1 MIDLS
6 TLNPPQREAV
16 LTIEGPLL
24 VLAGAGSGKTRVI
37 VHRIAHMLQS
47 GIEARHILAVTFTNK
62 AAAEMRERVAALVGT
77 HLARALT
84 VSTFHAFGCEVLRRF
99 IDRLGYPKDFA
110 IADAGDQIA
119 VIKRLLREAKIE
131 ERSLDTR
138 KVLARLSLLKGD
150 ARAGILDGMPM
161 GHLGVAGAVP
171 VGGPESNST
180 HGGVPESTSAN
191 DRAPESSTANGGA
204 PESSTANALKI
215 AIRPTLR
222 LSRPLRDRRPVVSRT
237 GDVAA
242 LLSKEVDAELII
254 AERLL
259 PRYQRALRAQG
270 MVDFDDLILL
280 PIELLEAHADVRQRL
295 CARYRY
301 LLVDEYQDTN
311 RGQLRLLTMLAGE
324 RRNVCAVGDDDQSI
338 YSWRGAEVD
347 NILSF
352 DRHFPGVREIR
363 LEQNYRSSGTILEAA
378 NAVIARNEARKDK
391 RLWTSR
397 EGGEQVRVVTCGS
410 ERDEAMF
417 VASEIRSRVDGGTP
431 PRDIAVLYRTNI
443 QSRAIEEA
451 LREFDLP
458 YEIIGGQSFFDRKE
472 IKDLVAY
479 LKLCNNAA
487 DDVALLRILNT
498 PPRGIGEATVERLSA
513 AARERGVTIGEVM
526 GEAASIDGLGQGAA
540 QKLEAF
546 LDLIE
551 RHRRMFAEGRA
562 LEEVTALLVE
572 EVGLRQAARQ
582 SVQSVQA
589 GINKVRAI
597 DAFIES
603 IAAYSSRGT
612 DGERGPTLGGLMRK
626 LAMDG
631 FEEDAGLSMS
641 AVHLMTLHA
650 AKGLEWPCVF
660 ICGLEE
666 NLLPHPGM
674 NGEKPNLAEERRL
687 AYVGIT
693 RARQTLFLT
702 RALKRAHQGKVTDR
716 KASRFLDDIPEALCE
731 QIVGTSEDATARQER
746 GAAFFGA
753 LGERLRERI
762 GK

>member
-1 MIDLS
+1 MLDLS

-47 GIEARHILAVTFTNK
+47 GIDARHILAVTFTNK

-77 HLARALT
+77 HRARALT

-99 IDRLGYPKDFA
+99 IDRLGYPREFA
-110 IADAGDQIA
+110 IADASDQIA

-138 KVLARLSLLKGD
+138 KVLARLSLLKGE
-150 ARAGILDGMPM
+150 ARAGILDDLPM
-161 GHLGVAGAVP
+161 GDPAAEGA
-171 VGGPESNST
+171 
-180 HGGVPESTSAN
+180 AN
-191 DRAPESSTANGGA
+191 IEAS
-204 PESSTANALKI
+204 ESSTANALKI
-215 AIRPTLR
+215 SIRPTLR
-222 LSRPLRDRRPVVSRT
+222 LSRPLRDRQPVVTRS

-242 LLSKEVDAELII
+242 LLSKTVDAELLI

-280 PIELLEAHADVRQRL
+280 PIELIAAHEDVRQRL

-397 EGGEQVRVVTCGS
+397 EGGEPVRVVTCGS

-431 PRDIAVLYRTNI
+431 PRDIAILYRTNI

-487 DDVALLRILNT
+487 DDVALLRVLNT

-513 AARERGVTIGEVM
+513 AAKARGQTLSEAIGEVETI
-526 GEAASIDGLGQGAA
+526 EALPQGAA
-540 QKLEAF
+540 QKLRAF
-546 LDLIE
+546 FDLIE
-551 RHRRMFAEGRA
+551 RHRQAFAAGEA
-562 LEEVTALLVE
+562 LEKVTAQLVE

-589 GINKVRAI
+589 GLNKVRAI

-612 DGERGPTLGGLMRK
+612 DGERGPTLGGLLRK

-674 NGEKPNLAEERRL
+674 NGEKPNLPEERRL

-702 RALKRAHQGKVTDR
+702 RAMKRAHQGKVTDR

-731 QIVGTSEDATARQER
+731 QIVGTTEDAAARQER

-753 LGERLRERI
+753 LGERLRERAR
-762 GK
+762 K

>member
-180 HGGVPESTSAN
+180 H
-191 DRAPESSTANGGA
+191 GGA

-417 VASEIRSRVDGGTP
+417 VASEIRSRVDGGMP

-731 QIVGTSEDATARQER
+731 QIVGTSEDAAARQER